1 MMDAQDDQDPL
12 DLSAGDAAC
21 WSGLL
26 CPECGAVPEGDRARD
41 PSAPCWRCGTV
52 PAEHRAEGS

>member
-1 MMDAQDDQDPL
+1 MHERDEL
-12 DLSAGDAAC
+12 DLPASTAGDAAC

-26 CPECGAVPEGDRARD
+26 CHECGAVPEGDGARD

>member
-1 MMDAQDDQDPL
+1 MDEQDEREIP
-12 DLSAGDAAC
+12 AGDAAC

-26 CPECGAVPEGDRARD
+26 CPECGAVHEGDRARD